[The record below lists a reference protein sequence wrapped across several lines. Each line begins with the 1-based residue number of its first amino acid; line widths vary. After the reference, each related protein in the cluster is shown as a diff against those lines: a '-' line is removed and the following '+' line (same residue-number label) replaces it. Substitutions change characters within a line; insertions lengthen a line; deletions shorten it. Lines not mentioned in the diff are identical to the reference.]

1 MKSYA
6 LALFASAVVA
16 LDNEDAYNTGFTY
29 KTTSSNLY
37 GAGFGNKTG
46 FTLKK
51 KNIPLAY

>member
-16 LDNEDAYNTGFTY
+16 LDNEDAFNTGFTY
-29 KTTSSNLY
+29 KTSSSNLFK
-37 GAGFGNKTG
+37 AGFGPAG

-51 KNIPLAY
+51 